1 VTDIPSMH
9 KEHAPKSAVV
19 FIVTCS
25 TSKAEQKE
33 MGLAVEDPSGDEIQ
47 RLMREAGHR
56 IAGRALIP
64 DRIGLLRAT
73 VRKALKSDA
82 DAIIITGG
90 TGIAP
95 SDVTI
100 EDARIRRT
108 VSKNQLRKD
117 RLSCH
122 DDSSHGGCGRWKSG
136 ILSTGVSRR
145 RRNRCQQ
152 TDNPRIGARAFDR
165 ETGKSLAGLS
175 FPPRLR
181 RPRLSGLSFHLLS
194 SRGLLS

>member
-1 VTDIPSMH
+1 MTDIPSMH

-33 MGLAVEDPSGDEIQ
+33 RGLAVEDPSGDEIQ

-56 IAGRALIP
+56 IVGRALIP

-100 EDARIRRT
+100 E
-108 VSKNQLRKD
+108 
-117 RLSCH
+117 
-122 DDSSHGGCGRWKSG
+122 
-136 ILSTGVSRR
+136 GVSPILEKQMPGFGELFRR
-145 RRNRCQQ
+145 ISYEK
-152 TDNPRIGARAFDR
+152 IGSAAMMTRATAGVVDGKAVFCLPGSPDGVATAVSRLIIPELGHVLSIARQ
-165 ETGKSLAGLS
+165 GKA
-175 FPPRLR
+175 
-181 RPRLSGLSFHLLS
+181 
-194 SRGLLS
+194 

>member
-1 VTDIPSMH
+1 MH

-100 EDARIRRT
+100 E
-108 VSKNQLRKD
+108 
-117 RLSCH
+117 
-122 DDSSHGGCGRWKSG
+122 
-136 ILSTGVSRR
+136 GVSPILEKQMPGFGELFRR
-145 RRNRCQQ
+145 ISYEK
-152 TDNPRIGARAFDR
+152 IGSAAMMTRATAGVVDGKAVFCLPGSPDGVATAVSRLIIPELGHVLSIARQ
-165 ETGKSLAGLS
+165 GKA
-175 FPPRLR
+175 
-181 RPRLSGLSFHLLS
+181 
-194 SRGLLS
+194 